1 MLNFLLELVP
11 CLLIGFWLGGQHPD
25 FSTRL
30 AQPLVRFGVPVSVMG
45 LLLRGGLSGAV
56 LKAAAVAPVVVSLW
70 FLAVSIRSAGEAHS
84 SAALRLGSCVG
95 NTAYV
100 GVPLAL
106 AFLPEQA
113 LPITIGYDL
122 GATLFTWSAGALVLA
137 GGSVQ
142 SRSVFQGVVQGLLS
156 SPASRGLLGALLVQC
171 TPWSAGF
178 AEALWWPSRLVLVLA
193 LGVVG
198 LRLGALFEQRSISG
212 VQTRGLRGALVGKLL
227 LFPLL
232 VLLLGLLLRWDPLM
246 VQALVLQG
254 ATPTAISVLLIA
266 ESADRDQADAA
277 SLVFWSTLL
286 ALITAPLWGQVLPVL
301 VR

>member
-277 SLVFWSTLL
+277 SLVFWSTVL
-286 ALITAPLWGQVLPVL
+286 ALITAPLWGQLLPLL

>member
-142 SRSVFQGVVQGLLS
+142 SRSVFKGVVQGLLS
-156 SPASRGLLGALLVQC
+156 SPASRGLLGAVLVQC

-193 LGVVG
+193 LVVVG
-198 LRLGALFEQRSISG
+198 LRLGALFEERSISG

-232 VLLLGLLLRWDPLM
+232 VLLLGLLMRLDPLM

-277 SLVFWSTLL
+277 CLVFWSTLL

>member
-156 SPASRGLLGALLVQC
+156 SPASRGLLGAVLVQC

-193 LGVVG
+193 LVVVG
-198 LRLGALFEQRSISG
+198 LRLGALFEERSISG

-232 VLLLGLLLRWDPLM
+232 VLLLGLLMRLDPLM

-277 SLVFWSTLL
+277 SLVFWSTVL
-286 ALITAPLWGQVLPVL
+286 ALITAPLWGQVLRML

>member
-156 SPASRGLLGALLVQC
+156 SPASRGLSGALLVQC

-277 SLVFWSTLL
+277 SLVFWSTVL
-286 ALITAPLWGQVLPVL
+286 ALITAPLWGQVLRML

>member
-142 SRSVFQGVVQGLLS
+142 SRSVFKGVVQGLLS

-193 LGVVG
+193 LVVVG
-198 LRLGALFEQRSISG
+198 LRLGALFEERSISG

-286 ALITAPLWGQVLPVL
+286 ALITAPLWGQLLRML

>member
-11 CLLIGFWLGGQHPD
+11 CLLIGFWLGGRHPD

-178 AEALWWPSRLVLVLA
+178 AEAIWWPSRLVLVLA

-277 SLVFWSTLL
+277 SLVFWSTVL
-286 ALITAPLWGQVLPVL
+286 ALITAPLWGQVLRML

>member
-11 CLLIGFWLGGQHPD
+11 CLLIGFWLGGRHPD

-56 LKAAAVAPVVVSLW
+56 LKAAAVAPVAVSLW

-142 SRSVFQGVVQGLLS
+142 SRSVFKGIVQGLLS
-156 SPASRGLLGALLVQC
+156 SPASRGLFGALLVQC
-171 TPWSAGF
+171 TPWSAGIT
-178 AEALWWPSRLVLVLA
+178 EALWWPSRLVLILA
-193 LGVVG
+193 LVVVG
-198 LRLGALFEQRSISG
+198 LRLGALFGERSISG
-212 VQTRGLRGALVGKLL
+212 VQTEGLRGALVGKLL

-232 VLLLGLLLRWDPLM
+232 VLLLGLLLPWDPLM

-277 SLVFWSTLL
+277 SLVFWSTVL
-286 ALITAPLWGQVLPVL
+286 ALITAPLWGQLLPLL

>member
-1 MLNFLLELVP
+1 MLKFLLELAP
-11 CLLIGFWLGGQHPD
+11 GPLIGFWLGRRHPD

-56 LKAAAVAPVVVSLW
+56 LKAAAVAPVLVSLW
-70 FLAVSIRSAGEAHS
+70 FLAVSIRSVGEPHS

-142 SRSVFQGVVQGLLS
+142 SRSVFKGVVQGLLS
-156 SPASRGLLGALLVQC
+156 SPASRGLFGALLVRC

-193 LGVVG
+193 LVVVG
-198 LRLGALFEQRSISG
+198 LRLGALFEERSISG
-212 VQTRGLRGALVGKLL
+212 VQTRGLRRALLGKLL

-232 VLLLGLLLRWDPLM
+232 VLLLGLLMRLDPLM

-254 ATPTAISVLLIA
+254 ATPTAISILLIA

-277 SLVFWSTLL
+277 CLVFWSTLL
-286 ALITAPLWGQVLPVL
+286 ALITAPLWGQLLRML

>member
-11 CLLIGFWLGGQHPD
+11 CLLIGFWLGGRHPD

-142 SRSVFQGVVQGLLS
+142 SRSVFKGIVQGLLS
-156 SPASRGLLGALLVQC
+156 SPASRGLFGALLVQC
-171 TPWSAGF
+171 TPWSAGIT
-178 AEALWWPSRLVLVLA
+178 EALWWPSRLVLILA
-193 LGVVG
+193 LVVVG
-198 LRLGALFEQRSISG
+198 LRLGALFGERSISG
-212 VQTRGLRGALVGKLL
+212 VQTEGLRGALVGKLL

-232 VLLLGLLLRWDPLM
+232 VLLLGLLLPWDPLM

-277 SLVFWSTLL
+277 SLVFWSTVL
-286 ALITAPLWGQVLPVL
+286 ALITAPLWGQLLPLL

>member
-277 SLVFWSTLL
+277 SLVFWSTVL
-286 ALITAPLWGQVLPVL
+286 ALITAPLWGQVLRML

>member
-11 CLLIGFWLGGQHPD
+11 CLLIGFWLGGRHPD

-70 FLAVSIRSAGEAHS
+70 FLAVSIRLAGEAHS

-142 SRSVFQGVVQGLLS
+142 SRSVFKGIVQGLLS
-156 SPASRGLLGALLVQC
+156 SPASRGLFGALLVQC
-171 TPWSAGF
+171 TPWSAGIT
-178 AEALWWPSRLVLVLA
+178 EALWWPSRLVLILA
-193 LGVVG
+193 LVVVG
-198 LRLGALFEQRSISG
+198 LRLGALFGERSISG
-212 VQTRGLRGALVGKLL
+212 VQTEGLRGALVGKLL

-232 VLLLGLLLRWDPLM
+232 VLLLGLLLPWDPLM

-277 SLVFWSTLL
+277 SLVFWSTVL
-286 ALITAPLWGQVLPVL
+286 ALITAPLWGQLLPLL